1 MKSTVIGLNLRT
13 LSKTIR
19 LMAKYSE
26 EIKILVINDCLILQS
41 VNFDSTLFCQVT
53 FEKNFFTSFQ
63 NDDDFECKV
72 DIRSIGFV
80 FRVVSLDKMTNVCK
94 IKMDNSMDHIIFHME
109 CPNRIRRNYRIPIMK
124 NNDHQRCP
132 VPLSQQLSN
141 PTLRCSA
148 YTMNESIKPFPL
160 STDEIII
167 WTFRDYL
174 GFKTYFET
182 NYDGPMTE
190 FCVSSTYFRMMDSV
204 YNYTN
209 DMSIALNLKELRS
222 FLDFAMHRNQ
232 VISAYLQSD
241 GKPIEFMF
249 KNSDGCSASI
259 MMGTIDL
266 KNDSQPAIP
275 PAFRITHQITDDSS
289 SGSVLQN
296 VSLDSRAISHEIPMN
311 HSSMGK
317 ESIHH
322 DVSTFIGNVT
332 NSSLPNQS
340 IGQQQLSLLDQ
351 REQSMDTASDH
362 PIRDE
367 FIPQNIDQNDDD
379 NNIDIS
385 KEIYQEIENSDNELT
400 SSQSHFVFGD
410 QSFEPYATLAP
421 YSEYEVTE

>member
-1 MKSTVIGLNLRT
+1 
-13 LSKTIR
+13 
-19 LMAKYSE
+19 
-26 EIKILVINDCLILQS
+26 
-41 VNFDSTLFCQVT
+41 
-53 FEKNFFTSFQ
+53 
-63 NDDDFECKV
+63 
-72 DIRSIGFV
+72 
-80 FRVVSLDKMTNVCK
+80 MTNVCK